1 MPRRKSRRRTSGTAA
16 SGVFHYSTESA
27 EKNTKDKSLTQCT
40 RKRAEMQRNDKGDAM
55 EKREKIEEIVRMLR
69 RLDAGKLRMV
79 YCYVLGML

>member
-1 MPRRKSRRRTSGTAA
+1 
-16 SGVFHYSTESA
+16 
-27 EKNTKDKSLTQCT
+27 
-40 RKRAEMQRNDKGDAM
+40 MQRNDKGDAM